1 MNIPIFQLFNI
12 TTMKSDLPNNIV
24 EDVAIAVVL
33 MNETPEVK
41 NWTVYIV
48 NLKNEPITNVLI
60 TSKGYGEKDGKQVK
74 TSLLRHFIGDLT
86 ANSFAGVEAIDT
98 EVFGLTNEYW
108 LSYYIGNEIFDK
120 KFIFLPESIVDSNMI
135 RIPLVNKP
143 GVMIK

>member
-1 MNIPIFQLFNI
+1 
-12 TTMKSDLPNNIV
+12 MKADLPNNIV

-41 NWTVYIV
+41 NWTVYVV
-48 NLKNEPITNVLI
+48 NLKNQPITNVLI

-86 ANSFAGVEAIDT
+86 AHSYAGVEAIDT
-98 EVFGLTNEYW
+98 QVFGLTNEYW
-108 LSYYIGNEIFDK
+108 LSYYINEDIFDK
-120 KFIFLPESIVDSNMI
+120 KFIFLPESIVEGNMI
-135 RIPLVNKP
+135 RIPILNKP